1 MRLVALRDPAVL
13 ESIMLAASKRVTL
26 AVCRFLEPLLSGSN
40 TQHASSLEAIF
51 HSAIKLDFLMQR
63 QRADYLFFPVL
74 PDAKNW
80 RLQFSEEI
88 MDVMD
93 EDFEMSSSS
102 KLPLDVKLVVQPNLS
117 KYGDSRGENYGIK
130 ACLLK
135 AEVEVTSGKDR

>member
-1 MRLVALRDPAVL
+1 
-13 ESIMLAASKRVTL
+13 MLAASKRVTL
-26 AVCRFLEPLLSGSN
+26 ALCKCLEPLLSGSN
-40 TQHASSLEAIF
+40 TQHASSLETIF
-51 HSAIKLDFLMQR
+51 HSAIKLDFQMQR

-93 EDFEMSSSS
+93 EDFETSSSS
-102 KLPLDVKLVVQPNLS
+102 ELPLDVKLVVQPNLS
-117 KYGDSRGENYGIK
+117 KYGDSRGENYDIK